1 MKPPTPKLSKKEQQI
16 LLDTVWS
23 LHCLPARE
31 KQESIL
37 SNAISNVKAFKIYPA
52 PVIEKKYQSITEAI
66 TEGLNNI
73 KSVRVNS
80 DVVNAKLDEIEGKKW
95 KRAIK
100 PTDGHEGF
108 KTNWWYM
115 CWMDSH
121 SYFRDTLFTI
131 EGHSFMH
138 WSCLNKITL
147 SYSCGSK
154 EVLYPEKETIYCPL
168 ITDAKNHNIG
178 LHQKGDNPGEAS
190 YYMRSIGSDKWWE
203 HERGTDMLGPDLV
216 GWDYCNMHL
225 SDGSK
230 LCFYNLRYAD
240 GDYSTTNMAW
250 YYDGDGNP
258 TTLAYN
264 EYKTTIMDWWTSPK
278 SGAKYPIK
286 QSITVAKL
294 GLNLTI
300 TPIIDDQ
307 EFNVKSHTIY
317 YEGSVKIAGVHIN
330 LKTHELN
337 AISGWGFLELTGYVS
352 PLKV

>member
-100 PTDGHEGF
+100 PTDGQEGF
-108 KTNWWYM
+108 KTNWWYE
-115 CWMDSH
+115 CGMDDVKYYH
-121 SYFRDTLFTI
+121 NALFKI
-131 EGHSFMH
+131 DDRAFIHAS
-138 WSCLNKITL
+138 SLNKSTL
-147 SYSCGSK
+147 IYTSK
-154 EVLYPEKETIYCPL
+154 VICPPGNVHPGTERL
-168 ITDAKNHNIG
+168 IGGIEHNIG
-178 LHQKGDNPGEAS
+178 LHQKGDNPGESS
-190 YYMRSIGSDKWWE
+190 YYKRQIKDNVWRE